1 MIRRNTLNF
10 AIDFVTLLIM
20 FGVAM
25 TGLFLRFVLPP
36 GSRGGAGR
44 SLWSWDR
51 HDFGDLHFYLVLGL
65 LSIVVVHLALH
76 WNWVCVTVRNWFA
89 RGGGPAAGRHSWLRP
104 ASGVLALTLIVS
116 AGAVL
121 FMVAMKRVEL
131 GTGAQ
136 RDSSGLQG
144 RGRGAWLDTSPR
156 QGRGGHGR
164 GAAEKAT
171 GVEP

>member
-10 AIDFVTLLIM
+10 AIDLVTLLVM

-44 SLWSWDR
+44 SLWNWDR

-65 LSIVVVHLALH
+65 LSIVVVHLAMH

-89 RGGGPAAGRHSWLRP
+89 HGSGSAAGRHGWLRP
-104 ASGVLALTLIVS
+104 ASGLLALALIIS

-121 FMVAMKRVEL
+121 LMVAMNRVEL
-131 GTGAQ
+131 TAGSHRESPGF
-136 RDSSGLQG
+136 QG
-144 RGRGAWLDTSPR
+144 RGRGSWIDSAPR
-156 QGRGGHGR
+156 QGRGPR
-164 GAAEKAT
+164 GGGPVEKAS